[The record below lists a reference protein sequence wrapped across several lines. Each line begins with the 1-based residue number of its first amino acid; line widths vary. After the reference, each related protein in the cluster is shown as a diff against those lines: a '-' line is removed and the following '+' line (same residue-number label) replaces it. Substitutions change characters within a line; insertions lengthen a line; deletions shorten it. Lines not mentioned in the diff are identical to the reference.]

1 VVTHFAETKR
11 RARMKRVLWIALGLI
26 IIAGIVGGSVA
37 ASGGE
42 SKNVAADASYSGK
55 TIEIS
60 AGNSLTVTLDSN
72 PSTGFSWVLKGIGN
86 ESVLEQAGHEFK
98 AAPASDPPL
107 LGAGGKE
114 IWTFKALNKGSS
126 TISMEYVRSWE
137 QNVEPQDTFALTVV
151 VK

>member
-1 VVTHFAETKR
+1 
-11 RARMKRVLWIALGLI
+11 MKRVLWIALGLI
-26 IIAGIVGGSVA
+26 IMAGIVGGSVA

-72 PSTGFSWVLKGIGN
+72 PTTGFSWALKAIGN

-98 AAPASDPPL
+98 AAPASNPPL

>member
-1 VVTHFAETKR
+1 
-11 RARMKRVLWIALGLI
+11 MKRVLLIVLGLI
-26 IIAGIVGGSVA
+26 IIAGIVGGTVA

-55 TIEIS
+55 TVEIS
-60 AGNSLTVTLDSN
+60 AGDSLTVTLDSN
-72 PSTGFSWVLKGIGN
+72 PTTGFAWALKEISD
-86 ESVLEQAGHEFK
+86 ESVLKAAGQEFK

-126 TISMEYVRSWE
+126 TISMEYIRSWE

>member
-1 VVTHFAETKR
+1 
-11 RARMKRVLWIALGLI
+11 MKRVLWIALGLI
-26 IIAGIVGGSVA
+26 IIAGIVGGTVA

-42 SKNVAADASYSGK
+42 SKNVTADASYSGK
-55 TIEIS
+55 KIEIS
-60 AGNSLTVTLDSN
+60 AGDYLIVTLDSN
-72 PSTGFSWVLKGIGN
+72 PTTGFAWALKGIGN
-86 ESVLEQAGHEFK
+86 ESVLTEAGHEFK

-126 TISMEYVRSWE
+126 TISMEYIRPWE
-137 QNVEPQDTFALTVV
+137 QNVEPQGTFALTVI

>member
-1 VVTHFAETKR
+1 MR
-11 RARMKRVLWIALGLI
+11 RVLWIALGLI

-42 SKNVAADASYSGK
+42 SKNVAADASDSGK

-60 AGNSLTVTLDSN
+60 AGDSLTVTLDSN
-72 PSTGFSWVLKGIGN
+72 PTTGFSWALKGIGN
-86 ESVLEQAGHEFK
+86 ESVLEQTGHEFK
-98 AAPASDPPL
+98 AAPASNTPL

-114 IWTFKALNKGSS
+114 IWTFKALNKGTS
-126 TISMEYVRSWE
+126 TINMEYIRSWE
-137 QNVEPQDTFALTVV
+137 QGVEPQETFALTVV

>member
-1 VVTHFAETKR
+1 MRK
-11 RARMKRVLWIALGLI
+11 VLWIALGLI

-60 AGNSLTVTLDSN
+60 AGDSLTLTLDSN
-72 PSTGFSWVLKGIGN
+72 PTTGFSWALKGIGN
-86 ESVLEQAGHEFK
+86 ESVLEQTGHEFK
-98 AAPASDPPL
+98 AAPANDPPL

-114 IWTFKALNKGSS
+114 IWTFKALNRGSS
-126 TISMEYVRSWE
+126 TISMEYIRPWE
-137 QNVEPQDTFALTVV
+137 QNVEPQETFVLTVV